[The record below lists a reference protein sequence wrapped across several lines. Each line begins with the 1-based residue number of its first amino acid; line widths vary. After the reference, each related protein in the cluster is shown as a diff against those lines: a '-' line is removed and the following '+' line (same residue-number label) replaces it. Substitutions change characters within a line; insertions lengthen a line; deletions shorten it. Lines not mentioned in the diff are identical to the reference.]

1 MRTLLNGRSLAAAC
15 LGLLAVVPG
24 PTGASDDKPAPAR
37 KPFDQRVSD
46 AVLDVLTHGVA
57 LHNGDLRRGIRPN
70 PTACYHLYQGA
81 LLALQPLLDEYPEL
95 QKAIQ
100 VGLAQAARAPENER
114 GFVLR
119 EVLDKVRDTV
129 KMRKAATLWERLGGE
144 ANVKKVVDD
153 FVAAALSDPKV
164 NFLRDGRFDGKV
176 DVNRL
181 KQLLVA
187 QISSVSGG
195 PLKYEGRDMKAVHQG
210 MGITGAEFDALA
222 GHLQAALKKYGVAEA
237 DVKAVLDAVGG
248 TRKDIVEK

>member
-1 MRTLLNGRSLAAAC
+1 MRTLRSRWALVAAC
-15 LGLLAVVPG
+15 LALVPV
-24 PTGASDDKPAPAR
+24 PAGARDDKPTAGR
-37 KPFDQRVSD
+37 KPFDQRVQE

-57 LHNGDLRRGIRPN
+57 LHNGDVRRGIRPN

-81 LLALQPLLDEYPEL
+81 LLALQPLLDEYPDL
-95 QKAIQ
+95 QKNIQ
-100 VGLAQAARAPENER
+100 VSLAQAARAPENER

-129 KMRKAATLWERLGGE
+129 KVRKAATLWERLGGE
-144 ANVKKVVDD
+144 ANLKKVVED
-153 FVAAALSDPKV
+153 FVAAALGDPKV

-176 DVNRL
+176 DVARL
-181 KQLLVA
+181 KQLLVE

-222 GHLQAALKKYGVAEA
+222 GHLQAALKKHGAAEA
-237 DVKAVLDAVGG
+237 DIKAVLDAVGG